1 MWQHQLGRDTG
12 HGQDEAR
19 RTVPHGAG
27 QSTSRARGCTATG
40 KNSGKG
46 PEEDE
51 VKMSAVAMQ
60 EPSGYRG
67 RQQTQWMPKGKRVGC
82 IARLGLT
89 YIYYDT
95 MYKIDQRRAWQPTHI
110 FFPGGSH
117 GL

>member
-19 RTVPHGAG
+19 GTVPHGAG
-27 QSTSRARGCTATG
+27 QSTRRARGCTATG

-60 EPSGYRG
+60 ELATEEDSKLSGCQRG
-67 RQQTQWMPKGKRVGC
+67 SGWDVLQDW
-82 IARLGLT
+82 
-89 YIYYDT
+89 D
-95 MYKIDQRRAWQPTHI
+95 
-110 FFPGGSH
+110 
-117 GL
+117 